1 MDQVVDMKPFIR
13 LVHRSW
19 ADTIWEIFDDPRS
32 SWTAWCVSNL
42 LKCLVVV
49 SLVVTTLQ
57 ISELPVLDSVY
68 NQIAEIFFDTLFFLE
83 FLFLASI
90 GFAQHLPDSYVE
102 RSIHKFLLLF
112 LPLCRFLKLL
122 RYFESFRLLVDA
134 FAKSAEALPVLTYLM
149 TFIVLFFATGIYLVE
164 ERDTIPSMP
173 HSLWLALVTMTTVG
187 YGDYYPKSLSG
198 YLVCSCLTFV
208 SVLFLALP
216 VGIIGHEFNKSWQ
229 KRTEMLLKTRM
240 RNCLA
245 KWGYGASD
253 VEILIDSWHVDPEDP
268 DLKDEPT
275 NAMAS
280 NLEYADADGDGHL
293 VLGEFIELVR
303 QMRIGVNIETAAKL
317 FHMLDSNRNGFLERS
332 ELLRNIFPDEYVKHT
347 QQISDETLGR
357 SRRRIGM
364 ALERLD
370 SLRSSG
376 SSKVSFPSS
385 EVGLE
390 CFDADRMDRLGLEN
404 DLHGAVV
411 ESSETSSPTEVV
423 LQSSTEVVLQL
434 PLEKRLASPPAMP
447 FLPGVIIDSTSE
459 GRGKVELEHS
469 KKRSADSIGLGI
481 EERLDRLSEQ
491 MDLCL
496 AEVVALK
503 PVGDL
508 HPRSWSGVMPPL
520 RARPSTTPSRGQLR
534 VADPPS
540 QRSSKR
546 SARFSQKTDGS
557 ETTVVEQ
564 HVLQSRPTLAT
575 NHRGEGLGSD
585 TDLGMV
591 CEQTSSWSPF

>member
-83 FLFLASI
+83 FLCRFFSAPSKKAYVCDPLNWGDMLSALGLPVLASI

-253 VEILIDSWHVDPEDP
+253 VEILI
-268 DLKDEPT
+268 
-275 NAMAS
+275 
-280 NLEYADADGDGHL
+280 EYADADGDGHL

-434 PLEKRLASPPAMP
+434 PLEKREM
-447 FLPGVIIDSTSE
+447 
-459 GRGKVELEHS
+459 R
-469 KKRSADSIGLGI
+469 
-481 EERLDRLSEQ
+481 
-491 MDLCL
+491 
-496 AEVVALK
+496 EVKA
-503 PVGDL
+503 
-508 HPRSWSGVMPPL
+508 
-520 RARPSTTPSRGQLR
+520 
-534 VADPPS
+534 
-540 QRSSKR
+540 
-546 SARFSQKTDGS
+546 
-557 ETTVVEQ
+557 
-564 HVLQSRPTLAT
+564 TL
-575 NHRGEGLGSD
+575 
-585 TDLGMV
+585 
-591 CEQTSSWSPF
+591 

>member
-1 MDQVVDMKPFIR
+1 MDLDFARRLHAKEVCQEVEAMDQVVDMKPFIR

-19 ADTIWEIFDDPRS
+19 ADTIWEIFDDPRL
-32 SWTAWCVSNL
+32 AFPVQLDCVVR
-42 LKCLVVV
+42 LKPVEVVV

-83 FLFLASI
+83 NWGDMLSALGLPVLASI

-253 VEILIDSWHVDPEDP
+253 VEILI
-268 DLKDEPT
+268 
-275 NAMAS
+275 
-280 NLEYADADGDGHL
+280 EYADADGDGHL

-376 SSKVSFPSS
+376 SSKV
-385 EVGLE
+385 GLE

-434 PLEKRLASPPAMP
+434 PLEKREM
-447 FLPGVIIDSTSE
+447 
-459 GRGKVELEHS
+459 R
-469 KKRSADSIGLGI
+469 
-481 EERLDRLSEQ
+481 
-491 MDLCL
+491 
-496 AEVVALK
+496 EVKA
-503 PVGDL
+503 
-508 HPRSWSGVMPPL
+508 
-520 RARPSTTPSRGQLR
+520 
-534 VADPPS
+534 
-540 QRSSKR
+540 
-546 SARFSQKTDGS
+546 
-557 ETTVVEQ
+557 
-564 HVLQSRPTLAT
+564 TL
-575 NHRGEGLGSD
+575 
-585 TDLGMV
+585 
-591 CEQTSSWSPF
+591 